1 MSEYKELLKHFGIK
15 PELIVADMT
24 GEESKYNKEC
34 AADCVVHKLA
44 THNTCVFCS
53 SCRNSPY
60 YREDFLGKSDEEIEV
75 IRKEVSE
82 EL

>member
-1 MSEYKELLKHFGIK
+1 
-15 PELIVADMT
+15 MT
-24 GEESKYNKEC
+24 DKESKYNEEC
-34 AADCVVHKLA
+34 KADCVVHKLA

-60 YREDFLGKSDEEIEV
+60 YRESFFGKSDEGIEA

-82 EL
+82 EFWYDIWRRDEKKYRRISW

>member
-1 MSEYKELLKHFGIK
+1 MEIDLTEK
-15 PELIVADMT
+15 
-24 GEESKYNKEC
+24 ESKYTEEC
-34 AADCVVHKLA
+34 EAACVVHKLA

-53 SCRNSPY
+53 ACRKSPY
-60 YREDFLGKSDEEIEV
+60 YREDFLGKSDEEIEA

>member
-1 MSEYKELLKHFGIK
+1 
-15 PELIVADMT
+15 MT
-24 GEESKYNKEC
+24 DKESKYNEEC
-34 AADCVVHKLA
+34 EADCVVHKLA

-60 YREDFLGKSDEEIEV
+60 YREAFLGKSDEEIEA

>member
-1 MSEYKELLKHFGIK
+1 
-15 PELIVADMT
+15 MT
-24 GEESKYNKEC
+24 DEESKFNEEC
-34 AADCVVHKLA
+34 EVDCIVHKLA
-44 THNTCVFCS
+44 THNTCMFYS

-60 YREDFLGKSDEEIEV
+60 YRESFLGKSDEEIEA